1 MGGGQKRGF
10 YCGVF
15 LAERD
20 DSDIRRTDECD
31 VTRRMAPS
39 LAPAELS
46 FLRRGRQAMQK
57 KNEKKAPKQVKSQ
70 KRTQEPKAK
79 EQRVIEIL
87 DLELEHVTGGLAF
100 CTTPWD

>member
-1 MGGGQKRGF
+1 
-10 YCGVF
+10 
-15 LAERD
+15 
-20 DSDIRRTDECD
+20 
-31 VTRRMAPS
+31 
-39 LAPAELS
+39 
-46 FLRRGRQAMQK
+46 MQK